1 MQNKFHLEDFVHA
14 VLMAKK
20 TISVDFKYDSL
31 IFAKFPCGCTILD
44 ISSPSLEQFALNVVN
59 KNQTT
64 GVITG
69 IGYDN
74 SVIENS
80 LHSITFST
88 DDVASISFC

>member
-1 MQNKFHLEDFVHA
+1 MQNKFHIEDFIHA

-20 TISVDFKYDSL
+20 AISVYFKHDSL
-31 IFAKFPCGCTILD
+31 IYAKFPYGCTIFD
-44 ISSPSLEQFALNVVN
+44 ISSPSLELFALNVVN

-80 LHSITFST
+80 PRSITFST
-88 DDVASISFC
+88 DDVASISFS

>member
-1 MQNKFHLEDFVHA
+1 MQNKFHIEDFVHA

-20 TISVDFKYDSL
+20 PISVNFNYGTLIYD
-31 IFAKFPCGCTILD
+31 KFPYGCTILD
-44 ISSPSLEQFALNVVN
+44 ISSPSLEQFALNVVS

-74 SVIENS
+74 SVIEDS
-80 LHSITFST
+80 PHSITFST
-88 DDVASISFC
+88 DDVASISFF